1 MGVSCPRATFS
12 TNPSNSVSRSSAV
25 RTTAGTVSRPASRAA
40 RQRRSPATI
49 SYPPTPRG
57 RTSSGWITPWRRT
70 DSASP
75 EAASGSK
82 RRRGWRGFGWI
93 ASTGISSSSDGT
105 GWPPIRTS
113 RPRPRPRRWGEDSG
127 ALDKLHRHLPVG
139 VGSGGATVVG
149 NRGQPVART
158 LGETYRARDGGA
170 EDEVT
175 EVPPYLV
182 LDLMGE
188 PRPPVDHREQET
200 ADAEVRI

>member
-1 MGVSCPRATFS
+1 
-12 TNPSNSVSRSSAV
+12 AV

-49 SYPPTPRG
+49 SKPPTPRG
-57 RTSSGWITPWRRT
+57 RTSSGWMTPCRRT

-93 ASTGISSSSDGT
+93 ASTGISSSSLGT
-105 GWPPIRTS
+105 GWPPIKTS
-113 RPRPRPRRWGEDSG
+113 RPRPRPRRCGEDSG

-149 NRGQPVART
+149 DRGQSVARS
-158 LGETYRARDGGA
+158 LGETHRARDRRA
-170 EDEVT
+170 EDELA
-175 EVPPYLV
+175 EVAPYFL
-182 LDLMGE
+182 LDLLRE
-188 PRPPVDHREQET
+188 PRPPVDHREKDA
-200 ADAEVRI
+200 ADAEARIEPPPDQ